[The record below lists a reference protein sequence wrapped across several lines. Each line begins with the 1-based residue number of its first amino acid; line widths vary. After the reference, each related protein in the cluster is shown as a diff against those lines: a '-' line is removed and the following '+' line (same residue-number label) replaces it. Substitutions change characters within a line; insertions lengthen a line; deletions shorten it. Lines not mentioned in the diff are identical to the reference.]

1 MQNRGVWI
9 ALGLLPLI
17 LLAGLIGVFVVKGTG
32 IEAEPAAPVEVVEFQ
47 KVVLTPGSFDITLRN
62 SGPGEV
68 TIAQVMVD
76 DAVWNGTVTPSQTIP
91 RLGTAQLQIPYPW
104 VEGDPYEIKLI
115 TSNGL
120 IFTHEIPVATATP
133 EMNGKTLW
141 SYGLVGLYVGV
152 VPVALGLLWF
162 PFVRRLGKQG
172 MHFLLAITIGLLIF
186 LLIDTTLEAWE
197 EAAEAPLMFATQP
210 LVILIAFGTFL
221 LLQRL
226 GESGDNKASGLRL
239 SFLIALSIGL
249 HNLGEGLAID
259 SSFAAGEAA
268 LGTFLIIGFTLHNIT
283 EGLGIIAPLANQ
295 RPPFR
300 YFVLL
305 ALLAGGPAIL
315 GTWIGGAA
323 VSPLFIAICLAIGA
337 GAILQVI
344 VAVSQFMRKEV
355 TSTVNWLSWSNL
367 SGVGLGLAIMYVT
380 KVFI

>member
-1 MQNRGVWI
+1 MQNKGVWI

-32 IEAEPAAPVEVVEFQ
+32 IEAEPAAPVEVIEFQ
-47 KVVLTPGSFDITLRN
+47 KVVLTPNSFDITLRN
-62 SGPGEV
+62 SGPGEATV
-68 TIAQVMVD
+68 AQVLVD
-76 DAVWNGTVTPSQTIP
+76 DAVWNGSMTPSQTIP
-91 RLGTAQLQIPYPW
+91 RLGTANLQIPYPW

-120 IFTHEIPVATATP
+120 IFAHEIPVATATP
-133 EMNGKTLW
+133 ELSRETLW
-141 SYGLVGLYVGV
+141 SYSLIGLYVGV

-162 PFVRRLGKQG
+162 PFVRQLGKQG
-172 MHFLLAITIGLLIF
+172 MHFLLAITIGLLMF
-186 LLIDTTLEAWE
+186 LLIDTALEAWE
-197 EAAEAPLMFATQP
+197 EAVEAPRGFFAQP
-210 LVILIAFGTFL
+210 LVILIALATFL

-226 GESGDNKASGLRL
+226 GEAGENKASGLRL

-249 HNLGEGLAID
+249 HNLGEGLAIG

-295 RPPFR
+295 RPSFR

-305 ALLAGGPAIL
+305 ALLAGGPAIV

-323 VSPLFIAICLAIGA
+323 ATPLFIAICLAIGA
-337 GAILQVI
+337 GAIMQVI
-344 VAVSQFMRKEV
+344 VAVSQFMRQEV
-355 TSTVNWLSWSNL
+355 TSKINWLSWSNL